1 MKIDD
6 NYIAANEYSGFIRN
20 KNFPCI
26 GAKTAWAKNQVQCF
40 VAGNMA
46 CPLDDEKI
54 LEYLYTYIDSYRKT
68 GGIFHSVAII
78 FTGPV
83 NISEAIFE
91 KLLWQRLQAI
101 SNLDSVNYKYDKRVS
116 SDTVSPDFSFSLKEE
131 AFFIIGMHPGS
142 SRPSRR
148 FKYPALVFNPH
159 EQFELMK
166 TTNKYEMMKQSVRK
180 RDMIFSGSV
189 NPMLN
194 DHGKKTEVLQ
204 YSGKNYSGPMQC
216 PLKIN
221 HATS

>member
-6 NYIAANEYSGFIRN
+6 NYIAANEYSEFIRD

-26 GAKTAWAKNQVQCF
+26 GAKTALAKNQVQCL
-40 VAGNMA
+40 VSGNMA
-46 CPLDDEKI
+46 CPADDEKI
-54 LEYLYTYIDSYRKT
+54 LEYLYSYIDSYRKT

-78 FTGPV
+78 FTGPD

-116 SDTVSPDFSFSLKEE
+116 SDTASPDFSFSLKEE
-131 AFFIIGMHPGS
+131 AFFIIGMHPRS

-148 FKYPALVFNPH
+148 FKYPALIFNPH

-166 TTNKYEMMKQSVRK
+166 ATNKYEIMKQSVRK

-204 YSGKNYSGPMQC
+204 YSGKNYTSPLKC

-221 HATS
+221 HASS